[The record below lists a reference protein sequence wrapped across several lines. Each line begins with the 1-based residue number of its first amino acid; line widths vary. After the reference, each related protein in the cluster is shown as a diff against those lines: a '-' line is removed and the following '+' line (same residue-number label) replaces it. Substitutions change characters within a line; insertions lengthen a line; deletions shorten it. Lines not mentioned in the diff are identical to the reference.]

1 MSSWL
6 FHFNLSHLLPSISPC
21 NTNTF
26 LQTISHLHCL
36 QRLRGLDYRAT
47 VSHFWVDPFY
57 FLSRSLLSSSH
68 LAYFYFASHISR
80 KLDVACGCTTR
91 SSPKE
96 VSFLCC
102 STQTIRTQTALSIY
116 ERRVRASPQ
125 GRFKRCR
132 SSDTGIISSLRFFA
146 TSRLP
151 TYS

>member
-1 MSSWL
+1 MFSLSLLPNLEMAWMSSWL

-47 VSHFWVDPFY
+47 VSHFWVDPSY

-80 KLDVACGCTTR
+80 KLDVACGCTT
-91 SSPKE
+91 
-96 VSFLCC
+96 
-102 STQTIRTQTALSIY
+102 
-116 ERRVRASPQ
+116 
-125 GRFKRCR
+125 
-132 SSDTGIISSLRFFA
+132 
-146 TSRLP
+146 
-151 TYS
+151 